1 MKRFDGD
8 DSRSDGYHF
17 HRGSGGQ
24 GMFPFLNGREVQ
36 QLAGVGD
43 CNLSAALE
51 VSGNAD
57 VNGAGHSLEGFIIQ
71 GAV

>member
-1 MKRFDGD
+1 MSAFNNATLMITG
-8 DSRSDGYHF
+8 
-17 HRGSGGQ
+17 GSGGQ

-36 QLAGVGD
+36 QLAGMGD

>member
-24 GMFPFLNGREVQ
+24 GMFPFLIAETLVMFMLVAFP
-36 QLAGVGD
+36 QLVTVPARW
-43 CNLSAALE
+43 
-51 VSGNAD
+51 
-57 VNGAGHSLEGFIIQ
+57 FY
-71 GAV
+71 